1 VRLGL
6 GTTLEGVAGP
16 RVDPRG
22 LKIGIV
28 HLGLGAFH
36 RAHQAVYTED
46 AVAAEDGPW
55 GICGASRRSRGVVDA
70 LGEQD
75 GLYGVLE
82 RGPEEDRVRVVGVVR
97 EALVAAEEPDAL
109 RDRLAAEGT
118 HVVTLTVTEAGYR
131 ADHPDTPVGMLV
143 RGLEARRAA
152 GVDTP
157 LAIVSCDNL
166 PRNGELLRGLVEEF
180 CARTRPGGLADWIA
194 AHTDFPS
201 TMVDRIV
208 PAATA
213 ADRDA
218 ASRLIGARDEATVV
232 GEPFSQW
239 VIEDAFRGRRP
250 AWEAAGAMLVPD
262 TRPYEAMKLRL
273 LNGGHSAL
281 AYLGLLR
288 GHETVAEAVADPE
301 LREWLERL
309 LASELAPTLGPV
321 PGIDIDRYRADL
333 LTRWSNPRIA
343 HRLEQIAT
351 GGAMKL
357 PLRLLPAARDLL
369 AAGQEPAG
377 IAFAVA
383 AWLRRLAS
391 AAAGTLEEE
400 VAAAVAGAGSPAAAA
415 ERALAVSAVFGEDLR
430 ESETFRD
437 LLADGLLHL
446 PERPSSEDPA

>member
-1 VRLGL
+1 MRLGL
-6 GTTLEGVAGP
+6 QALGEVAGP

-22 LKIGIV
+22 LEVGIV

-36 RAHQAVYTED
+36 RAHQALYTED
-46 AVAAEDGPW
+46 ALAAEPGPW
-55 GICGASRRSRGVVDA
+55 ASAGRAAAAAGWWST
-70 LGEQD
+70 LNEQD

-97 EALVAAEEPDAL
+97 EALVAAEQPDAL
-109 RDRLAAEGT
+109 RDRLAAPET
-118 HVVTLTVTEAGYR
+118 HVVTLTVTEAGYV
-131 ADHPDTPVGMLV
+131 AGGALMGMLV

-152 GVDTP
+152 GVESP

-166 PRNGELLRGLVEEF
+166 PGNGEVLRGLV
-180 CARTRPGGLADWIA
+180 AGAASDDLADWIA
-194 AHTDFPS
+194 AHADFPS

-208 PAATA
+208 PATAA
-213 ADRDA
+213 ADRDT

-250 AWEAAGAMLVPD
+250 AWEKAGAMLVPD

-288 GHETVAEAVADPE
+288 GHETVADGVADPE
-301 LREWLERL
+301 LSGFLERL
-309 LASELAPTLGPV
+309 WSEVEPTLDPV
-321 PGIDIDRYRADL
+321 PGIDVAQYRADL

-351 GGAMKL
+351 GGANKL
-357 PLRLLPAARDLL
+357 
-369 AAGQEPAG
+369 
-377 IAFAVA
+377 
-383 AWLRRLAS
+383 
-391 AAAGTLEEE
+391 
-400 VAAAVAGAGSPAAAA
+400 PAAAA
-415 ERALAVSAVFGEDLR
+415 RPRARAAGGRRGAGRDLPRRGGVAAPARVGRRTGRSRRRSRRRSPERAARPRRRSVRWASTRCSAR
-430 ESETFRD
+430 TC
-437 LLADGLLHL
+437 
-446 PERPSSEDPA
+446 PSRRCSANS

>member
-1 VRLGL
+1 
-6 GTTLEGVAGP
+6 
-16 RVDPRG
+16 VDPRG
-22 LKIGIV
+22 LEVGIV

-36 RAHQAVYTED
+36 RAHQALYTEE
-46 AVAAEDGPW
+46 ALAAEPGPW
-55 GICGASRRSRGVVDA
+55 GICGTSRRSREVVDA

-82 RGPEEDRVRVVGVVR
+82 RGPEEDRVRVVGVLR
-97 EALVAAEEPDAL
+97 EALVWTERPDAL
-109 RDRLAAEGT
+109 RDRLAAPTT

-131 ADHPDTPVGMLV
+131 AERPDAPVEMLV

-152 GVDTP
+152 GVDVP

-166 PRNGELLRGLVEEF
+166 PGNGEVLRGLVEEVA
-180 CARTRPGGLADWIA
+180 ARSDGLADWIA
-194 AHTDFPS
+194 AHADFPS

-232 GEPFSQW
+232 GEPFRQW

-250 AWEAAGAMLVPD
+250 AWEKAGAMLVPD

-288 GHETVAEAVADPE
+288 GHETVADGVADEE
-301 LREWLERL
+301 LRAFLERL
-309 LASELAPTLGPV
+309 WSEVEPTLDPV
-321 PGIDIDRYRADL
+321 PGIDLGRYRSDL

-343 HRLEQIAT
+343 HRLEQIAG
-351 GGAMKL
+351 GGAAKL
-357 PLRLLPAARDLL
+357 PPRLLAPARELLADGNEPAAICRV
-369 AAGQEPAG
+369 
-377 IAFAVA
+377 VA
-383 AWLRRLAS
+383 AWLRRVE
-391 AAAGTLEEE
+391 AAASGAVEEE
-400 VAAAVAGAGSPAAAA
+400 VAAAVTGAGSPAAAA
-415 ERALAVSAVFGEDLR
+415 ERALGVSAVFGEDLR
-430 ESETFRD
+430 ESAVFRE
-437 LLADGLLHL
+437 LVAEGLAGLTSTAH
-446 PERPSSEDPA
+446 